1 MKNTMQHPLR
11 FKTLIPHLIVIL
23 WLLYLGAMIWQHN
36 VLSLQSP
43 QYDALTYM
51 QKAMNFWKAVDQGK
65 LFNPLNI
72 EPTVRPPGTV
82 LMSYPFGFSSDFK
95 GFHFRSVFFPILC
108 IVMAVYMTAGI
119 PQTSAA
125 GWGVATVA
133 IFFSA
138 IPMFYQFDCNE
149 FISGPTYW
157 GLVDNFQSGIAAMS
171 AAALIRSLIKRSQ
184 AWLLIGLILASF
196 TLLIKPSGLMVMAL
210 SAATWVIIVV
220 LEWVVW
226 TRKFQQSDSSLRA
239 YVFLGMMQ
247 FIIVYATVFLLC
259 ILSKYFSIENYF
271 YAKRAL
277 LVLGEVMK
285 TISSRKIISVLFTST
300 GIVFVLWAVGNGFL
314 YIYSLIMHN
323 EIQNP
328 LSTKMAGFFVSSLVI
343 WCLGGF
349 YWLFVQAGG
358 DQVRYFYPF
367 FLMGAVC
374 MIPISLHVWS
384 YTHRWVRLTAMVLCF
399 LPALNI
405 GTLLALESPSIQ
417 WQCITGVNVSV
428 GKDQEEVNQAYT
440 FLNELR
446 KQHTSANLY
455 AFHTKTLEHIFI
467 TIGMYE
473 GIVRPDLPFFK
484 TTLTIDWMHG
494 FGVRVQQLLDADYI
508 LIRKDIAQNTQNSL
522 VRQIDTYD
530 SECAVF
536 QAWLY
541 GLSRNARVKT
551 SYDLECAVFQ
561 AWLFGLDRNAG
572 VKTVSDGSVLRLLE
586 IFDRRAFGY
595 AVESFVAGH
604 SWRPEFVAVN
614 PQRWWNKEDVS
625 GYAANVAAEEIDF
638 KGIYTLHALSLHH
651 SDEGLKVEIWWEEL
665 GHEDANKQWYM
676 FFHLVDQSGRIL
688 SNLSMPLDQ
697 YSPLFDNRK
706 WRYGS
711 VTFEQPLPDEANSL
725 AFGIFHPNHPNHD
738 FLMPDKG
745 VRDWGGMRVL
755 VPIPDSAS

>member
-1 MKNTMQHPLR
+1 MKNTTRHLLR
-11 FKTLIPHLIVIL
+11 FKELIPHLIVIL

-36 VLSLQSP
+36 IQSVQSP

-72 EPTVRPPGTV
+72 EPTVRPPGTI
-82 LMSYPFGFSSDFK
+82 LMSYPFGFSSDYK

-119 PQTSAA
+119 PRTSAA

-138 IPMFYQFDCNE
+138 IPMFYHFDCSE
-149 FISGPTYW
+149 LLGGSTYW

-171 AAALIRSLIKRSQ
+171 TAALIRSLMKRSQ
-184 AWLLIGLILASF
+184 AWLLTGLILASF

-210 SAATWVIIVV
+210 LAAIWGITVIS
-220 LEWVVW
+220 EWLMW
-226 TRKFQQSDSSLRA
+226 KRKYQQSDSSLRS
-239 YVFLGMMQ
+239 YIFLGTMQ
-247 FIIVYATVFLLC
+247 FVIVYATVFLLC
-259 ILSKYFSIENYF
+259 IFSKYLSIENYF
-271 YAKRAL
+271 FAKRAL

-285 TISSRKIISVLFTST
+285 TISSRKIISVLITST
-300 GIVFVLWAVGNGFL
+300 GFAFALWAVGNSFI
-314 YIYSLIMHN
+314 YIYSRIMHN

-328 LSTKMAGFFVSSLVI
+328 LSTKMTGFLLNSVVI

-374 MIPISLHVWS
+374 MIPISLYVWS
-384 YTHRWVRLTAMVLCF
+384 HTHRFIRLTAMVLCF
-399 LPALNI
+399 LPAFNI
-405 GTLLALESPSIQ
+405 GTLLAMESPSIQ

-428 GKDQEEVNQAYT
+428 GKDQEEVSQAYT

-446 KQHTSANLY
+446 KRHTSANLY
-455 AFHTKTLEHIFI
+455 AFHTKTLEHIFV

-494 FGVRVQQLLDADYI
+494 FGVRVQQLMDADYI

-522 VRQIDTYD
+522 DKQIDTND

-536 QAWLY
+536 QEWLF
-541 GLSRNARVKT
+541 GLDRNARVTT

-561 AWLFGLDRNAG
+561 AWLYGLDRNAG

-586 IFDRRAFGY
+586 IIDRRAFGY
-595 AVESFVAGH
+595 AVESFVGGH

-625 GYAANVAAEEIDF
+625 GYAANVAAREIDF
-638 KGIYTLHALSLHH
+638 NGIYVLHALSLHP
-651 SDEGLKVEIWWEEL
+651 SDEGIKVEIWWEEL
-665 GHEDANKQWYM
+665 RHEDANKQRYM
-676 FFHLVDQSGRIL
+676 FFHLVDQSGKIL
-688 SNLSMPLDQ
+688 SRSILPLDK
-697 YSPLFDNRK
+697 YAPPFDNRK
-706 WRYGS
+706 WRYES
-711 VTFEQPLPDEANSL
+711 VTFEQPLPDEATSL
-725 AFGIFHPNHPNHD
+725 AFGIFRPIQGND
-738 FLMPDKG
+738 EFLMPDKG
-745 VRDWGGMRVL
+745 VRDWGGRRVL